1 MPLSRRIPHD
11 IFQLAENSAV
21 TIVSLEM
28 SVYPNTSA
36 QKRIDPVD
44 MPVNLPFLSS
54 DFSEMCRQILG
65 KVSSA
70 KFHASHFYASQ
81 IITCGRI

>member
-1 MPLSRRIPHD
+1 MPLSRRIPHV
-11 IFQLAENSAV
+11 IFKLAENSAV
-21 TIVSLEM
+21 TTVSLEM

-44 MPVNLPFLSS
+44 MLS